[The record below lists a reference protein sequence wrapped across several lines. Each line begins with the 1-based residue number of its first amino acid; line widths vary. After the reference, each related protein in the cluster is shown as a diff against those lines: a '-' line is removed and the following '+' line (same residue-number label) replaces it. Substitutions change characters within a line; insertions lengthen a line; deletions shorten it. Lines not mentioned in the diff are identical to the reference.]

1 MVSYVMDVANTGV
14 GSDNMKKKKISKEEM
29 EDILHDEEVEARWKS
44 IKNSKRIKKAE
55 ADEKFWKEHLDPFY
69 DEMFPHTPAKAVSK
83 VVKSEVEEYKENN
96 IIFKELDVIEHVGVI
111 ILSLISLIWPLMG
124 LLFIL
129 LFFIGY

>member
-1 MVSYVMDVANTGV
+1 MDRSMEMVS
-14 GSDNMKKKKISKEEM
+14 KEKL
-29 EDILHDEEVEARWKS
+29 EDILHDEEIEARWKS
-44 IKNSKRIKKAE
+44 ISNSETIRKAE

-69 DEMFPHTPAKAVSK
+69 DEMFPHTPTKAVSK
-83 VVKSEVEEYKENN
+83 VVSSEVEEYKENN
-96 IIFKELDVIEHVGVI
+96 IIFKKFEVIEHVGVI